1 MKLIALEEAFAI
13 PEFLA
18 RESLPKET
26 LSEDRWMK
34 EWNRQL
40 LDFTQERLPI
50 MDTHGIDIQVL
61 SLTVPGIQAITDPA
75 QAVEDARHANDYLA
89 DVIDRHP
96 DRFRGFA
103 AVALQDPDAAAKEL
117 QRAVTELGF
126 CGALVNDHTGGHYYD
141 EPQFDVFWSALEDLD
156 VPLYL
161 HPGAPPA
168 DLWHVTSGRPE
179 LIGPL
184 WTWGAET
191 GAHALRLILG
201 GVFDRHPRAKLIL
214 GHMGEFLPFQLARLD
229 SRYLRQRDRLL
240 RRTPSAYF
248 GDNIHIT
255 VSGVWSH
262 PALIG
267 ALEAIGADAV
277 MFAIDYPYEFTSE
290 AVDFLTKAPLT
301 HEQLAKISHSNAE
314 RLLHLKH

>member
-13 PEFLA
+13 PELLA
-18 RESLPKET
+18 RQPLPRKT
-26 LSEDRWMK
+26 LTADKWMQ

-40 LDFTQERLPI
+40 VDFTEERLSD
-50 MDTHGIDIQVL
+50 MDTYGIDIQVL
-61 SLTVPGIQAITDPA
+61 SLTVPGIQGIADTTQAIA
-75 QAVEDARHANDYLA
+75 DARHANDFLA
-89 DVIDRHP
+89 SVIARHP

-103 AVALQDPDAAAKEL
+103 ALPLQDAEAAADEL
-117 QRAVTELGF
+117 RRAVAELGF

-141 EPQFDVFWSALEDLD
+141 EPQFDVLWSTLEDLH

-168 DLWHVTSGRPE
+168 DSWHVLKGRPE

-191 GAHALRLILG
+191 GAHALRLVLG
-201 GVFDRHPRAKLIL
+201 GVFDRHPRARLIL
-214 GHMGEFLPFQLARLD
+214 GHMGEGLPFQLARLD
-229 SRYLRQRDRLL
+229 SRYQRQRDRTLH
-240 RRTPSAYF
+240 RNPSAYF

-262 PALIG
+262 AALNG
-267 ALEAIGADAV
+267 AIEAIGANSI
-277 MFAIDYPYEFTSE
+277 MFAVDYPYESTSQ
-290 AVDFLTKAPLT
+290 AVDFLTSAPLA
-301 HEQLAKISHSNAE
+301 HDELAKISHRNAE
-314 RLLHLKH
+314 RLLRLHS